1 MVLNRGMRKALL
13 LSLSAIMLASL
24 AESAA
29 AQEVVLRIDGGP
41 PGSGKH
47 YSQELLAEAIRK
59 GNPDWRVYVVS
70 GPPSSQVV
78 SMIGRGQMDVVREGV
93 ILIRDARKGM
103 AMGRRVKPVELAW
116 TVPVSTLGCMWILLE
131 ELPINSVPELIEK
144 RLPLRVAHGKKGAG
158 PWYYNRMIMEKYYG
172 VTFDEIEAWG
182 SKFAYGGGAMISRM
196 MRDGLIDATTGI
208 TSVPMSGIME
218 LSKTT
223 KLKVFSYMEPEVVAR
238 ATKKG
243 FVEWAIPAGTYE
255 FTPTDTPILG
265 VIQTI
270 LVKKSMDL
278 DVAYDLTKAVW
289 ERRES
294 LGSLYFGFK
303 ANMREEVIRDLAEN
317 HLDVMHP
324 GATRY
329 FVEQGILSK

>member
-1 MVLNRGMRKALL
+1 
-13 LSLSAIMLASL
+13 
-24 AESAA
+24 
-29 AQEVVLRIDGGP
+29 
-41 PGSGKH
+41 
-47 YSQELLAEAIRK
+47 
-59 GNPDWRVYVVS
+59 
-70 GPPSSQVV
+70 
-78 SMIGRGQMDVVREGV
+78 
-93 ILIRDARKGM
+93 
-103 AMGRRVKPVELAW
+103 
-116 TVPVSTLGCMWILLE
+116 
-131 ELPINSVPELIEK
+131 
-144 RLPLRVAHGKKGAG
+144 
-158 PWYYNRMIMEKYYG
+158 MEKYYG

-238 ATKKG
+238 ATKEG

-324 GATRY
+324 GATKY